1 MSDFAIGLLGFVG
14 LFGLMLAGIPIA
26 VAMALVGLLGTAY
39 VSDWTAAFAVM
50 KLGPFDQA
58 SSASLGV
65 IPLYL
70 LMAFAAARS
79 GMSRG
84 LFRMAEAWLGH
95 LRGGLAMATVGACAG
110 FSAISGSS
118 IATASAMAS
127 IAHPE
132 MMRAR
137 YAPGLSAA
145 TIAAGATLGII
156 IPPSVIFV
164 LYGIVTEQS
173 IGRLLMAGVVPG
185 LIEIA
190 LFLAVVAIVVRRSE
204 EAAPIPTPKV
214 ALGVRL
220 RSLAALWDAA
230 VLFAIVIGGI
240 YFGIVTPVESAAL
253 GAVAAVV
260 MGLARRTLGLRG
272 LLDALLESV
281 TVAAMIFLII
291 IGADLFGTFVALT
304 QIPTTLAELIAHMN
318 VPRVVVLWLI
328 VAIFLLL
335 GALMD
340 ELSMILLTMPVFF
353 PLITGLGYD
362 PIWFGVIVVIAAQM
376 GMLNP
381 PMGINVFI
389 VAGAVQDAPIED
401 IYRRVM
407 PFVAAQLVLIAILAV
422 WPSIALFLPA
432 RMF

>member
-1 MSDFAIGLLGFVG
+1 MSDFAIGLLGFGG

-185 LIEIA
+185 LIEIV
-190 LFLAVVAIVVRRSE
+190 LFLGAIAIIVRRSKD
-204 EAAPIPTPKV
+204 AAPVPAAK
-214 ALGVRL
+214 ASLGARL

-230 VLFAIVIGGI
+230 VLFTIVIGGI

-260 MGLARRTLGLRG
+260 MGFARRTLGLRG
-272 LLDALLESV
+272 LRDALLESV

-304 QIPTTLAELIAHMN
+304 QIPTKLAEVIADLN
-318 VPRVVVLWLI
+318 VPRAVVLWLI
-328 VAIFLLL
+328 VAIFLVL

-353 PLITGLGYD
+353 PLVTGLGYD

-389 VAGAVQDAPIED
+389 VAGAVPDARIDD

-407 PFVAAQLVLIAILAV
+407 PFVAAQLVLIAILAI
-422 WPSIALFLPA
+422 WPSLALFLPA